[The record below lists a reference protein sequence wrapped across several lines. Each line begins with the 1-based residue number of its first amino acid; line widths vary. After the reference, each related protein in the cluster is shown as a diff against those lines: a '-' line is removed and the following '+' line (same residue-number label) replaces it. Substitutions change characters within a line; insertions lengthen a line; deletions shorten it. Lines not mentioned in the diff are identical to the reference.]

1 MVACYLAVVLMAY
14 TADNPSHQK
23 WHAQSVWWSYLLL
36 NIAPL
41 GMVADAYLS
50 AINLITNPQ
59 WDAYTS
65 LSVIFWLTV
74 VVSLVLFVLKAGF
87 HEPEPPIEGHPISHV
102 HLVWGIGSI
111 LLFLINSALVIIGVG
126 LSVTLIL

>member
-1 MVACYLAVVLMAY
+1 MVACYLAIVLMAY
-14 TADNPSHQK
+14 TADNPSYQK

-36 NIAPL
+36 NVAPL

-87 HEPEPPIEGHPISHV
+87 HAPEPIPKGQSLSHV
-102 HLVWGIGSI
+102 HLMWGIGSI
-111 LLFLINSALVIIGVG
+111 LLLLINSALILIGIG
-126 LSVTLIL
+126 LSVHLIL